1 MIDNADPR
9 VRKPDEVL
17 VDLITALKA
26 MEDNL
31 MKLIQDA
38 NDEFITNEALLINDN
53 LQQTLFRFQQ
63 LKNHQKPKPFKS
75 SFEESKIDAPSHH
88 ASAPSND
95 LP

>member
-17 VDLITALKA
+17 VDLITALKS

-31 MKLIQDA
+31 VKLIQDA

-53 LQQTLFRFQQ
+53 LQQTLFRYQQ

-75 SFEESKIDAPSHH
+75 SF
-88 ASAPSND
+88 
-95 LP
+95 